1 MIHESQARGELQ
13 ALLDAAVDAIIMI
26 DHRGT
31 IQTLN
36 RAAESLFGYP
46 SAEAIGHNV
55 SLFMPPVAASAHDG
69 QIDRFLAT
77 GEAHVIGRGREVEA
91 MRRDGSVFPA
101 RLSVGLVPGTQPPRF
116 VGFVHDLTQRR
127 EVEEDSRRSQARLA
141 QVARFAA
148 MGEMAAGIAH
158 ELNQPLSAIA
168 TYAQACD
175 RMLDVPA
182 PDLPEIHAALKQI
195 SAQALRAG
203 EIIRRLR
210 HLVGNRDTERVTS
223 DINEV
228 VQELATLAGVD
239 ARHNDIT
246 LAFEFAPDAGP
257 VSIDRVQV
265 QQVLLNLVRNAIEA
279 LDGLA
284 AERRT
289 LTIGTRRLAD
299 KEVEVYVRDHGPG
312 VPADIAERMF
322 DPFYTT
328 KRGGTGLG
336 LAISRTIARAHR
348 GTLGHR
354 PGTSTGA
361 EFFLRLPTLEKND
374 TQ

>member
-1 MIHESQARGELQ
+1 MIHETQAPGELQ

-36 RAAESLFGYP
+36 RAAERLFGYP
-46 SAEAIGHNV
+46 SAEVVGRNV
-55 SLFMPPVAASAHDG
+55 SLFMPPDMARAHDG
-69 QIDRFLAT
+69 HIARYLAT
-77 GEAHVIGRGREVEA
+77 RAPHVIGRGREVDA
-91 MRRDGSVFPA
+91 MRRDGSLFPA
-101 RLSVGLVPGTQPPRF
+101 QLSVGLVPGSEPPRF
-116 VGFVHDLTQRR
+116 VGLVHDLTQRR

-148 MGEMAAGIAH
+148 MGEMATGIAH

-175 RMLDVPA
+175 RMLDAPE
-182 PDLPEIHAALKQI
+182 PDLPEIHAALKQV

-210 HLVGNRDTERVTS
+210 HLVGNRETERLTADV
-223 DINEV
+223 NEV

-239 ARHNDIT
+239 ARHNHIT
-246 LAFEFAPDAGP
+246 LVFELDPGAGQ
-257 VSIDRVQV
+257 VRIDHVQV
-265 QQVLLNLVRNAIEA
+265 QQVLLNLLRNAIEA
-279 LDGLA
+279 IEGLA
-284 AERRT
+284 GERRT
-289 LTIGTRRLAD
+289 ITIGTRRLAD
-299 KEVEVYVRDHGPG
+299 QEVELFVRDRGPG
-312 VPADIAERMF
+312 VPADVADRMF

-328 KRGGTGLG
+328 KASGTGLG

-354 PGTSTGA
+354 PAAPTGA
-361 EFFLRLPTLEKND
+361 EFFLRLPTLEKNP

>member
-1 MIHESQARGELQ
+1 MIHESQAPGELQ

-46 SAEAIGHNV
+46 AAEAVGRNV
-55 SLFMPPVAASAHDG
+55 SLFMPPEVAAAHDG
-69 QIDRFLAT
+69 HIARYLAT
-77 GEAHVIGRGREVEA
+77 GDAHVIGRGREVEA
-91 MRRDGSVFPA
+91 LRRDGSLFPA
-101 RLSVGLVPGTQPPRF
+101 HLSVGLVPGTQPPRF

-127 EVEEDSRRSQARLA
+127 EVEEDSRQSQARLA

-182 PDLPEIHAALKQI
+182 PDLPEIHAALKQV

-210 HLVGNRDTERVTS
+210 HLVGNRETERVTS
-223 DINEV
+223 DVNEV
-228 VQELATLAGVD
+228 VQELATLAGID

-246 LAFEFAPDAGP
+246 LVFDLAPDAGV

-279 LDGLA
+279 LEGLTG
-284 AERRT
+284 EHRV

-299 KEVEVYVRDHGPG
+299 QEIELYVRDRGPG
-312 VPADIAERMF
+312 VQPEVAQRMF

-328 KRGGTGLG
+328 KRSGTGLG

-354 PGTSTGA
+354 PGPSTGA